1 MKYILMTVAAL
12 TVAFGLG
19 FLVTGLIRRKI
30 KRKPPMWAHI
40 LIAICISLLVICVG
54 SFGYLSIH
62 YPAQDEA
69 VAVFSD
75 QNDAQTFEIEGGYF
89 VDGRGEDTALVFYQG
104 AKVDAE
110 AYLPLMKRLAENG
123 VDCFLLKTPFDMPI
137 FDSNAADNIIGKY
150 DYNTFLLGGHSMG
163 GLVASGYAAQH
174 SDAVDG
180 VVLLAAY
187 PTEKIS
193 DSVGLLS
200 VYGTDDKVLDRGAYE
215 SAKRYFPDGYTEK
228 IIDGGNHAQFGNY
241 GAQSGD
247 GEAKITAQEQQ
258 TQTAFAII
266 QFAEEIKK

>member
-69 VAVFSD
+69 IAVFSD

-137 FDSNAADNIIGKY
+137 FDSTPPIKSSVSTTMIR
-150 DYNTFLLGGHSMG
+150 SC
-163 GLVASGYAAQH
+163 S
-174 SDAVDG
+174 AVIRWA
-180 VVLLAAY
+180 VWSRRAM
-187 PTEKIS
+187 P
-193 DSVGLLS
+193 LS
-200 VYGTDDKVLDRGAYE
+200 ILTRL
-215 SAKRYFPDGYTEK
+215 
-228 IIDGGNHAQFGNY
+228 
-241 GAQSGD
+241 
-247 GEAKITAQEQQ
+247 TALCC
-258 TQTAFAII
+258 
-266 QFAEEIKK
+266 

>member
-110 AYLPLMKRLAENG
+110 AYLPL
-123 VDCFLLKTPFDMPI
+123 
-137 FDSNAADNIIGKY
+137 
-150 DYNTFLLGGHSMG
+150 
-163 GLVASGYAAQH
+163 
-174 SDAVDG
+174 
-180 VVLLAAY
+180 
-187 PTEKIS
+187 IS
-193 DSVGLLS
+193 SSQGTVGS
-200 VYGTDDKVLDRGAYE
+200 ERDE
-215 SAKRYFPDGYTEK
+215 
-228 IIDGGNHAQFGNY
+228 
-241 GAQSGD
+241 
-247 GEAKITAQEQQ
+247 
-258 TQTAFAII
+258 
-266 QFAEEIKK
+266 

>member
-89 VDGRGEDTALVFYQG
+89 VDGQGEDTALIFYQG

-137 FDSNAADNIIGKY
+137 FDSNAADKIIGKY
-150 DYNTFLLGGHSMG
+150 DYDTFLR
-163 GLVASGYAAQH
+163 
-174 SDAVDG
+174 
-180 VVLLAAY
+180 
-187 PTEKIS
+187 
-193 DSVGLLS
+193 VGLC
-200 VYGTDDKVLDRGAYE
+200 R
-215 SAKRYFPDGYTEK
+215 SAF
-228 IIDGGNHAQFGNY
+228 
-241 GAQSGD
+241 
-247 GEAKITAQEQQ
+247 
-258 TQTAFAII
+258 
-266 QFAEEIKK
+266 

>member
-69 VAVFSD
+69 IAVFSD

-89 VDGRGEDTALVFYQG
+89 VDGQGEDTALVFYQG

-110 AYLPLMKRLAENG
+110 AYLPLMKRLAEN
-123 VDCFLLKTPFDMPI
+123 
-137 FDSNAADNIIGKY
+137 
-150 DYNTFLLGGHSMG
+150 
-163 GLVASGYAAQH
+163 
-174 SDAVDG
+174 AV
-180 VVLLAAY
+180 
-187 PTEKIS
+187 
-193 DSVGLLS
+193 
-200 VYGTDDKVLDRGAYE
+200 
-215 SAKRYFPDGYTEK
+215 
-228 IIDGGNHAQFGNY
+228 
-241 GAQSGD
+241 
-247 GEAKITAQEQQ
+247 
-258 TQTAFAII
+258 
-266 QFAEEIKK
+266 